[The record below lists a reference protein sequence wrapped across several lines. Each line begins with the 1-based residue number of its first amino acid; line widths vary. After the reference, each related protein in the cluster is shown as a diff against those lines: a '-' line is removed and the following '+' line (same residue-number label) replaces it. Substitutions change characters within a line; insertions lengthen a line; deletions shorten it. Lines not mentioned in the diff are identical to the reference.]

1 MAGCSYRILSAFK
14 RSESGFDRQKNQLLD
29 FSFNGI
35 PITDSRPFKIGLE
48 KYHFVNFEE
57 FLGIPLA
64 EVEANRKITVVSTSE
79 KDVIE
84 EYLTTHQH
92 LDRETDGRLTL
103 I

>member
-1 MAGCSYRILSAFK
+1 
-14 RSESGFDRQKNQLLD
+14 
-29 FSFNGI
+29 
-35 PITDSRPFKIGLE
+35 
-48 KYHFVNFEE
+48 VNFEE

-103 I
+103 M